1 MKVRV
6 EKLPLDIS
14 PREALERLLQ
24 LSHPVLLESALKEKE
39 IGRYSLLSAEPF
51 LILKNKDA
59 ETTLYKNGKKE
70 KKLSQNPFDA
80 VEEHLRKYEISEQVD
95 LPFAGGA
102 IGYFSY
108 DLNQHLEKLPN
119 WAQDDLN
126 LPHLYLAFYDW
137 GILYDHFKKETLLI
151 YLENREA
158 VDKALQIK
166 KTLLEGNKGEDPL
179 KVYPKKVKLKSNF
192 SQKGYLE
199 AVKKAKEYI
208 FNGDIFQVNL
218 SQRLEAPLFLSP
230 FSLYKVLQEINPSP
244 FAAFLGFEDST
255 IVSSSPERFL
265 KVKNGEVET
274 RPIKGTRPRGKNP
287 QEEEKLYWELF
298 FSEKDR
304 AENVMIVDLERNDL
318 GKVCEVGSVKVR
330 ELFRVEK
337 YATVL
342 HLVSIVKGTLRE
354 NVSLIDLLKATFPG
368 GSITG
373 APKVRAMEIIEE
385 LEPTKRN
392 VYTGSIGYL
401 SFNKRMDLN
410 IAIRTF
416 IVKEDTAFFQV
427 GGGIVA
433 DSDPEAEYQETM
445 DKAKALIESIK
456 RCE

>member
-1 MKVRV
+1 M

-14 PREALERLLQ
+14 PREAVEKLFHF
-24 LSHPVLLESALKEKE
+24 SHPVLLESALREKE

-51 LILKNKDA
+51 LILKNKGN
-59 ETTLYKNGKKE
+59 ETIFYRNGKRSKAF
-70 KKLSQNPFDA
+70 SQNPFHALKD
-80 VEEHLRKYEISEQVD
+80 LLKKYEISEEVN

-108 DLNQHLEKLPN
+108 DLNQYFEKLPN

-137 GILYDHFKKETLLI
+137 GILYDHFKDEILLI
-151 YLENREA
+151 YLENGES
-158 VDKALQIK
+158 VDKIGKIK
-166 KTLLEGNKGEDPL
+166 KILLKEGERKAL
-179 KVYPKKVKLKSNF
+179 KASPKKVNIKSNF
-192 SQKGYLE
+192 TKKSYLE

-230 FSLYKVLQEINPSP
+230 FSLYKVLQEVNPSP
-244 FAAFLGFEDST
+244 FAAYLGFEDST

-265 KVKNGEVET
+265 KVQNKEVET
-274 RPIKGTRPRGKNP
+274 RPIKGTRPRGKN
-287 QEEEKLYWELF
+287 QEEEEKLYWELF

-318 GKVCEVGSVKVR
+318 GKVCEIGSVKVR

-342 HLVSIVKGTLRE
+342 HLVSIVKGILRK
-354 NVSLIDLLKATFPG
+354 NVDLVDLLKATFPG
-368 GSITG
+368 GSVTG

-416 IVKEDTAFFQV
+416 IIKEDTAFFQV

-433 DSDPEAEYQETM
+433 DSEPEAEYQETL

-456 RCE
+456 RCV

>member
-6 EKLPLDIS
+6 EKLPLGIS
-14 PREALERLLQ
+14 PPEALERLLQ
-24 LSHPVLLESALKEKE
+24 LSHPVLLESASKEKE

-51 LILKNKDA
+51 LILKSKGSK
-59 ETTLYKNGKKE
+59 TTLYKNGRKE
-70 KKLSQNPFDA
+70 RETSKNPFEA
-80 VEEHLRKYEISEQVD
+80 VEEELKKYEISEEVN
-95 LPFAGGA
+95 LPFVGGA
-102 IGYFSY
+102 VGYFSY
-108 DLNQHLEKLPN
+108 DLNRHLEELPN

-126 LPHLYLAFYDW
+126 LPDLYLAFYDW
-137 GILYDHFKKETLLI
+137 GIVYDHFKKETSLV
-151 YLENREA
+151 YMEKREA
-158 VDKALQIK
+158 VDKAVQIK
-166 KTLLEGNKGEDPL
+166 KILLKEGKEDPL
-179 KVYPKKVKLKSNF
+179 KVYPKKAKLKSNF
-192 SQKGYLE
+192 NQKSYLE

-208 FNGDIFQVNL
+208 FKGDIFQVNL

-265 KVKNGEVET
+265 KVQNKEVET
-274 RPIKGTRPRGKNP
+274 RPIKGTRPRGRNP

-318 GKVCEVGSVKVR
+318 GKVCKVGSVKVQ

-342 HLVSIVKGTLRE
+342 HLVSIVKGILRK
-354 NVSLIDLLKATFPG
+354 NVGLIDLLKATFPG

-416 IVKEDTAFFQV
+416 ILKEDTAFFQV